1 MSKVGNA
8 RMKKREWRVGKFS
21 KGSYAASGAAREDV
35 LDDDEAVGVE
45 EELVDVGDGVLGL
58 ARECAE
64 RLRVVAHPGSA
75 RPRTRWVT
83 VKRAVRK
90 GTAG

>member
-1 MSKVGNA
+1 M
-8 RMKKREWRVGKFS
+8 RVDGVVERLQIFF
-21 KGSYAASGAAREDV
+21 REDV

-58 ARECAE
+58 AGECAE
-64 RLRVVAHPGSA
+64 RLRVVAHPGRA
-75 RPRTRWVT
+75 RPRTRRVA
-83 VKRAVRK
+83 VKRVVRK

>member
-1 MSKVGNA
+1 MASWNA
-8 RMKKREWRVGKFS
+8 FKIFF
-21 KGSYAASGAAREDV
+21 REDV

-58 ARECAE
+58 AGECAE

-75 RPRTRWVT
+75 RPRTRRVT
-83 VKRAVRK
+83 VKRVVRK